1 LAFDSDLGPRT
12 SAFKKHMDVKTYYRK
27 LREIEAILSD
37 ETVLISKETAEGG
50 RAGRFT
56 EAPRAVAARL
66 IVEGVAEQASKA
78 DAERYHEK
86 VRQNYSDETR
96 RRAAASIQ
104 VNVITEEQAR
114 ALVSKPAPAPPARAG
129 AKGETKADRN

>member
-1 LAFDSDLGPRT
+1 
-12 SAFKKHMDVKTYYRK
+12 MEVKTFYRK
-27 LREIEAILSD
+27 LREIEATLPD
-37 ETVLISKETAEGG
+37 EVILISKETPEGG

-66 IVEGVAEQASKA
+66 IVEGVAERASDA
-78 DAERYHEK
+78 DAEQYGEQ
-86 VRQNYSDETR
+86 VRQAHSDETR

-114 ALVSKPAPAPPARAG
+114 ALVSKPSPASRSKA
-129 AKGETKADRN
+129 ETKAVKS

>member
-1 LAFDSDLGPRT
+1 
-12 SAFKKHMDVKTYYRK
+12 MDVKTYYRK
-27 LREIEAILSD
+27 LREVEAILPD
-37 ETVLISKETAEGG
+37 ETVLISKATEEGG

-66 IVEGVAEQASKA
+66 IVEGVAEQASEA
-78 DAERYHEK
+78 DAEHYREQ
-86 VRQNYSDETR
+86 VRQNHSDEIR

-114 ALVSKPAPAPPARAG
+114 ALVSKPSPALPTRAG
-129 AKGETKADRN
+129 AKVETKAEKH